1 MSIMVFFVPTQG
13 IKMGRTIK
21 ELEDKLSTATQKN
34 EETEREVSLFDEL
47 VFTTVMLTST
57 LLIEFLSFW

>member
-1 MSIMVFFVPTQG
+1 MVFFVPTQG
-13 IKMGRTIK
+13 IKMRRTIK

-47 VFTTVMLTST
+47 VFTTIMLTST

>member
-13 IKMGRTIK
+13 IKMRRTIK
-21 ELEDKLSTATQKN
+21 ELEDKLSTARQKN

-47 VFTTVMLTST
+47 VFTTIMLTSIH
-57 LLIEFLSFW
+57 LIEFLSFW